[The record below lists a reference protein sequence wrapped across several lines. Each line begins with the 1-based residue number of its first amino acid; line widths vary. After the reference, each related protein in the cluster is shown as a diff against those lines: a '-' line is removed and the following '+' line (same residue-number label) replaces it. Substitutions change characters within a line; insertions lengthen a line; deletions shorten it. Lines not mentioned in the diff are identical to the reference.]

1 LTIRSWIKSAVAL
14 SVSLVAIP
22 TIARAQSAAQLL
34 AKAESLYNASSIEAA
49 RLEFLKVVNSRGQ
62 VKVSERVDAYKFLG
76 ASYAVLNQRDSAVA
90 YFVSAL
96 DNDPFTTLETT
107 FGGDEQ
113 AAFAVAKKTIFKA
126 GITDI
131 LEQALDPRSVK
142 PESSTYTFHV
152 VTTHTAKL
160 TVELAMRGDSSKH
173 ETLFSGNNDGTKDLP
188 WHGVILA
195 QRADSGIYE
204 LRVIATDQLASP
216 AVAAQTV
223 EKPTVLFRLSQVYEP
238 LEDTLP
244 SLLATDT
251 LVTQNGRMAPIWD
264 FVKGASVASIALG
277 VPAFLHKSD
286 LPGWTTHAFVGV
298 GLGLSGGTIAA
309 IIGSKNP
316 NNPVAV
322 AENARRR
329 RQHDTFNAGVR
340 ARNASRLARTI
351 LVVRPLTGAGGG

>member
-1 LTIRSWIKSAVAL
+1 LFL
-14 SVSLVAIP
+14 VSLLAIP
-22 TIARAQSAAQLL
+22 AVSRAQSAAQLL

-113 AAFAVAKKTIFKA
+113 AAFALAKKTIFKA

-131 LEQALDPRSVK
+131 AEQALDPRSVR
-142 PESSTYTFHV
+142 PESSTYAFHV

-173 ETLFSGNNDGTKDLP
+173 ETLFTGNNDGTKDLP
-188 WHGVILA
+188 WHGVLLA

-204 LRVIATDQLASP
+204 LRVTAVDQLASP
-216 AVAAQTV
+216 QVAAQTI
-223 EKPTVLFRLSQVYEP
+223 EKPSVLFRLSHVYEP

-244 SLLATDT
+244 SLTANDT
-251 LVTQNGRMAPIWD
+251 LITQNGRMAPVWD
-264 FVKGASVASIALG
+264 FVKGVSVASIAIG
-277 VPAFLHKSD
+277 VPALFLQKSD
-286 LPGWTTHAFVGV
+286 LPSWTTHAGVGV
-298 GLGLSGGTIAA
+298 GLGLSSGTIAA

-316 NNPVAV
+316 NNAVAV
-322 AENARRR
+322 AENGRRR
-329 RQHDTFNAGVR
+329 RQHDAFNAGVR
-340 ARNASRLARTI
+340 SRNAARLARTI
-351 LVVRPLTGAGGG
+351 LVVRPLTGTGGG

>member
-1 LTIRSWIKSAVAL
+1 LVL
-14 SVSLVAIP
+14 VSLLAIP
-22 TIARAQSAAQLL
+22 VGARAQSARQLL
-34 AKAESLYNASSIEAA
+34 TKAESLYNASSIEAA
-49 RLEFLKVVNSRGQ
+49 RLEFLKVTTSRGQ
-62 VKVSERVDAYKFLG
+62 VSVPERVEAYKYLG
-76 ASYAVLNQRDSAVA
+76 ASYAVLSQRDSAIA

-113 AAFAVAKKTIFKA
+113 AAFALAKKAIFKA
-126 GITDI
+126 GITEI
-131 LEQALDPRSVK
+131 AEQAIDPRSVNAD
-142 PESSTYTFHV
+142 SSTYIFHV
-152 VTTHTAKL
+152 VTTHLAKL
-160 TVELAMRGDSSKH
+160 TVDLVMRGDSSKH

-204 LRVIATDQLASP
+204 LRVTAIDQLAS
-216 AVAAQTV
+216 AQSAAQTI
-223 EKPTVLFRLSQVYEP
+223 EKPSVLFRLSHVYEP

-244 SLLATDT
+244 SLTASDT
-251 LVTQNGRMAPIWD
+251 LITQNGRMAPVWD
-264 FVKGASVASIALG
+264 FVKGISVASIAIG
-277 VPAFLHKSD
+277 VPALFLQKND
-286 LPGWTTHAFVGV
+286 LPSWTTHAGVGV
-298 GLGLSGGTIAA
+298 GLGLSSGTIAA

-322 AENARRR
+322 AENSRRK

-340 ARNASRLARTI
+340 ARNAARRAKTI